1 MNRREFIATS
11 ISGTILAKNDF
22 YLPKSP
28 MGTQIS
34 VFSKT
39 LHWIE
44 DPQIL
49 AQTIADLGFN
59 GIDLTVRPDGHVL
72 PEKVEND
79 LPKFVASAQ
88 KAGISI
94 PMIVSSILQADS
106 LSKKVIETAGK
117 NGISHYRMGWF
128 RYEMGKD
135 IMPQVQQF
143 TENVRQLATINEKFN
158 ISGEYQNHGGPN
170 LGASLWDIAPIL
182 SNINSPFFGLQYDI
196 NHSLAESGANWE
208 TAFRLIHTHIKSIA
222 IKDFKWSINQGK
234 LVKVACPLGEG
245 IVDWKK
251 YFQLLKQFQINVP
264 ITIHYEYDLGGA
276 ENGSRN
282 PKIDKNQI
290 LSAMQKDLSLVRAW
304 LKEAEL

>member
-170 LGASLWDIAPIL
+170 LGASLGILPLYFQISILPFLVYNTTSTTHLLKVVLIGKQLFDSYIRISKVLLSKIL
-182 SNINSPFFGLQYDI
+182 SGL
-196 NHSLAESGANWE
+196 
-208 TAFRLIHTHIKSIA
+208 LIK
-222 IKDFKWSINQGK
+222 
-234 LVKVACPLGEG
+234 
-245 IVDWKK
+245 
-251 YFQLLKQFQINVP
+251 
-264 ITIHYEYDLGGA
+264 
-276 ENGSRN
+276 EN
-282 PKIDKNQI
+282 
-290 LSAMQKDLSLVRAW
+290 L
-304 LKEAEL
+304 